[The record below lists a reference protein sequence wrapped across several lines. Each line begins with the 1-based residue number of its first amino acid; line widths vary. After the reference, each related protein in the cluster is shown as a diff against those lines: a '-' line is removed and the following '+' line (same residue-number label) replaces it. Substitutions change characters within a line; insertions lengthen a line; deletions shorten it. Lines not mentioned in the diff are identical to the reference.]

1 MTAPSS
7 PSLPGLPASPR
18 KKLLYDTLKKTFDDQ
33 DPFAII
39 WIKMLELATLPNSD
53 HESRLN
59 ALQYFL
65 DHRCFKQLIDGLKSI
80 ADRLPEKFV
89 DSFLHP
95 SGSGA
100 DPSASLRERFDAE
113 TLLTRIEK
121 SAFFQPTFDPVD
133 RLALVLQHAF
143 VPGYRR

>member
-1 MTAPSS
+1 MTPPSS
-7 PSLPGLPASPR
+7 PSLPDLPAR
-18 KKLLYDTLKKTFDDQ
+18 KKLLYDTLKKPFDDQ
-33 DPFAII
+33 DSHVRH
-39 WIKMLELATLPNSD
+39 WIQTLEQATPPNVRRKTRVK
-53 HESRLN
+53 RLD
-59 ALQYFL
+59 LFL
-65 DHRCFKQLIDGLKSI
+65 DDEYFDQLINELKSI

-89 DSFLHP
+89 DSFLHL

-100 DPSASLRERFDAE
+100 ERSASLRKRFDAE